1 MKTFPGYVREETP
14 AHSVQSCTYT
24 GKVTS
29 QQAIQ
34 TLICEGFTNYVSIT

>member
-1 MKTFPGYVREETP
+1 MKTFPGYVGEKTP

-29 QQAIQ
+29 QQTIL
-34 TLICEGFTNYVSIT
+34 TLICKGFTNYASIT